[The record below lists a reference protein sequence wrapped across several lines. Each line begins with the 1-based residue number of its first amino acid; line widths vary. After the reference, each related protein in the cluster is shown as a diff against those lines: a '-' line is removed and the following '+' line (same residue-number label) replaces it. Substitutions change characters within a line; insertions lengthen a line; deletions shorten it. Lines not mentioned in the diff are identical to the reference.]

1 MAIRVL
7 IVDDSPVMQRL
18 LAAIIDDE
26 DDLKIVGVA
35 RDPFEARDLI
45 KSLKPDVI
53 TLDVEMP
60 RMNGINFLE
69 KLMRLRPMPVVMV
82 SSLTESNAGITLR
95 ALELGAVDFV
105 TKPGDRC
112 GFADFGA
119 ELCDKLRA
127 TISARLK
134 LPHAL
139 RPPPALASV
148 PMSFPPLGVI
158 AIGAS
163 TGGTEALKEV
173 LARLPSNS
181 PPVVIVQHMPE
192 MFTRMFAGSL
202 NNICALKV
210 TEAVNGERLQAG
222 HAYVAPGN
230 WHVSVKK
237 ISSYL
242 QFRTTQEE
250 LVNRHRP
257 SVDVLFQSVAAQVGP
272 HAVGALLTGMGR
284 DGAEGMGALKRA
296 GAFTI
301 AQDRDSCV
309 VFGMPRVAI
318 EAGHVD
324 CVSPIEEIAA
334 HMLNALQ
341 IDNVRCLEQPP
352 R

>member
-1 MAIRVL
+1 
-7 IVDDSPVMQRL
+7 
-18 LAAIIDDE
+18 
-26 DDLKIVGVA
+26 
-35 RDPFEARDLI
+35 
-45 KSLKPDVI
+45 
-53 TLDVEMP
+53 
-60 RMNGINFLE
+60 
-69 KLMRLRPMPVVMV
+69 
-82 SSLTESNAGITLR
+82 
-95 ALELGAVDFV
+95 
-105 TKPGDRC
+105 
-112 GFADFGA
+112 
-119 ELCDKLRA
+119 
-127 TISARLK
+127 
-134 LPHAL
+134 
-139 RPPPALASV
+139 
-148 PMSFPPLGVI
+148 MSFPLLGVI

-192 MFTRMFAGSL
+192 MFTRMFASSL

-222 HAYVAPGN
+222 HAYIAPGN
-230 WHVSVKK
+230 WHVSIKK
-237 ISSYL
+237 TSSHL
-242 QFRTTQEE
+242 QFRTTQEDP
-250 LVNRHRP
+250 VNRHRP

-324 CVSPIEEIAA
+324 RVSPIEEIAA
-334 HMLNALQ
+334 HMLSALR
-341 IDNVRCLEQPP
+341 IDNMRCIEQPP
-352 R
+352 K